1 MHYQLEVD
9 YYSNEANK
17 DKLLVN
23 SINEKQ
29 LKDSWRADCTGHC
42 SCNDN
47 VPYFVAWFAVTWKSV
62 FQVQIMFVWAKY
74 KSLYI
79 YIKTK

>member
-23 SINEKQ
+23 SINKKQ
-29 LKDSWRADCTGHC
+29 LKDS
-42 SCNDN
+42 
-47 VPYFVAWFAVTWKSV
+47 
-62 FQVQIMFVWAKY
+62 
-74 KSLYI
+74 
-79 YIKTK
+79 